1 MASFI
6 AEILFSFV
14 ILALVIVTV
23 RRTLLWFNSFEIPP
37 HILPV
42 PHEKNLPF
50 GEVAAKVNVGLYVYN
65 FPTFSIE
72 NGTFSLD
79 GTIWFEFYSNQI
91 SLEDL
96 GKFEFFEAT
105 ITSKSIAQIKQIDDK
120 IFVAYNFKVTF
131 SSFLNSEKFPF
142 ADHRIFLILKNES
155 LSAKELNFYSSNGEF
170 VVTEGLCPEGWR
182 LMKTKVETGMTRA
195 KLAQFDARKTILIP
209 ITVFEFDFV
218 KPGFRYVLLTLVP
231 AFILFYLAIYS
242 LLLHLRP
249 GQKDLIVAI
258 SLASI
263 TGLIIQRFVIES
275 ISPKSGH
282 STTIDYIF
290 ILLLSL
296 CFTIFILHVIILG
309 WSNIKYLNHV
319 GFYLLQVIM
328 LVIFWVILSRKDLET
343 PIAKKVPLF
352 HYLKSIFKK
361 NNLLFPDL
369 IALKNYQEFAANLDE
384 FPQKDNTNPLFP
396 DYSGYFQTRSK
407 SNFSRLLKNLLSKM
421 GLHFEEDLA
430 THLKKNLED
439 IVEKQNP
446 NNLNDVH
453 LLLHPFKKGEKYYIW
468 GDLNG
473 AFHSLVRS
481 LNHLEKQDVI
491 NDKLQILQPHYFL
504 IFNGNAIGPS
514 PYNLETL
521 SLIIALMMKNPQ
533 NVFYI
538 RGQHEDKEFW
548 LNAALGKELEILA
561 KDLSSDEIPL
571 EKLITQFFNGLPAT
585 LCLGKIHK
593 KENEYITISP
603 RSPTLVDSER
613 LSKAFQNISS
623 ESFMTLEEQNNHS
636 DGAFPFI
643 FARLRGLEDGKS
655 YRQPQGVDL
664 LPPEEG
670 STQWSIFSSPVT
682 AHQEHF
688 NFNLDAYAILE
699 IASSLGTTFLTR
711 VTRNLNGEQAFNE
724 ENFDL
729 LSGRSMGHS
738 KSHKEW
744 FKRENEIRIGA
755 TLDLTE
761 TISIAGETFKRGI
774 DLCLRKANKEGGI
787 DEGFLRLFIAND
799 KYAPSITLQNAQKFI
814 SQDNAS
820 LLLSPMGTLTT
831 EALIPLTQEK
841 KIIMLFPTSGA
852 NVFRDPDLH
861 NIINYRASY
870 ADEARALVRY
880 ARDVLFKQRFAFF
893 FQNDDYGRD
902 SLNAAKKVLYE
913 EYHLSKE
920 ALCEASYERNT
931 INVDHAA
938 RTIANFNPDVIFFF
952 STYSP
957 SRVLLEKI
965 ELHRISKVTLMGIS
979 FITDLFRDFAS
990 GIWDPEQQGKGLTF
1004 IISRVVPNPE
1014 DSTIEIVREYQLE
1027 MQKEYPDV
1035 RFDVGSLEGYITA
1048 SILLDILKKI
1058 GRPFTHERIIRE
1070 IEKIKDTDFKGLPM
1084 NFNPLTRGLSKDV
1097 WLELEDGKWIHAQ
1110 SE

>member
-1 MASFI
+1 MTSFLV
-6 AEILFSFV
+6 EVLFSFM
-14 ILALVIVTV
+14 ILALVIMIV
-23 RRTLLWFNSFEIPP
+23 RRTLIWFNSFETPP
-37 HILPV
+37 RILPIL
-42 PHEKNLPF
+42 HEKNRTF
-50 GEVAAKVNVGLYVYN
+50 GDVAAKVNVGLFVHN
-65 FPTFSIE
+65 FPIFSIE
-72 NGTFSLD
+72 NSSFSLD
-79 GTIWFEFYSNQI
+79 GTIWFEFYPNQV

-105 ITSKSIAQIKQIDDK
+105 ITSKSVSQIKQIDNK

-131 SSFLNSEKFPF
+131 SSFLNNEKFPF

-170 VVTEGLCPEGWR
+170 VVKDGLCPEGWELR
-182 LMKTKVETGMTRA
+182 KTTVETGMIRA
-195 KLAQFDARKTILIP
+195 KLAQFDARKTMLIP

-242 LLLHLRP
+242 LLLHLHP

-296 CFTIFILHVIILG
+296 CFTIFIIHVIILG
-309 WSNIKYLNHV
+309 WTNLKYLNHI
-319 GFYLLQVIM
+319 GFYILQVIM
-328 LVIFWVILSRKDLET
+328 LVIFWMILRRKDLET
-343 PIAKKVPLF
+343 PIKKKVPLF
-352 HYLKSIFKK
+352 RYLKSIFRKR
-361 NNLLFPDL
+361 NLLFPDL
-369 IALKNYQEFAANLDE
+369 LGLKNYQEFAANLDE
-384 FPQKDNTNPLFP
+384 FPEKDNTNPLFP
-396 DYSGYFQTRSK
+396 DYSGYLQVRSK
-407 SNFSRLLKNLLSKM
+407 SNFNQFLKNLLSKI

-430 THLKKNLED
+430 THLKTILEC
-439 IVEKQNP
+439 IVEKQESKNF
-446 NNLNDVH
+446 NNIH

-468 GDLNG
+468 GDLSG

-481 LNHLEKQDVI
+481 LNHLEKQGVI
-491 NDKLQILQPHYFL
+491 NDKLQVLQPHYFL
-504 IFNGNAIGPS
+504 IFNGNAIGAS

-521 SLIIALMMKNPQ
+521 SLIIGLMMKNPQ
-533 NVFYI
+533 NVFYL

-561 KDLSSDEIPL
+561 KDFSSDEIPL
-571 EKLITQFFNGLPAT
+571 EKLITQIFNGLPAT
-585 LCLGKIHK
+585 LCLGKIHRRM
-593 KENEYITISP
+593 NEYITISP
-603 RSPTLVDSER
+603 RSPTLIDSER

-623 ESFMTLEEQNNHS
+623 ENFVMLEEQSNDS
-636 DGAFPFI
+636 ESSFPFI
-643 FARLRGLEDGKS
+643 FARLRGIEDGKP
-655 YRQPQGVDL
+655 YTQLQGVDL
-664 LPPEEG
+664 LPSEDG
-670 STQWSIFSSPVT
+670 STQWSIFSSPVE
-682 AHQEHF
+682 AHQEYF

-699 IASSLGTTFLTR
+699 IGDSLTTSLITR
-711 VTRNLNGEQAFNE
+711 VTRNLNEEQSFNE

-729 LSGRSMGHS
+729 LSGRSLGHS
-738 KSHKEW
+738 KRHKEW
-744 FKRENEIRIGA
+744 FKQENEIRIGA

-761 TISIAGETFKRGI
+761 TVSIAGESYKRGI
-774 DLCLRKANKEGGI
+774 DLRLRKANKEGGI
-787 DEGFLRLFIAND
+787 HEGFLRLFIADD
-799 KYAPSITLQNAQKFI
+799 KYTPSVALQNVQKFI
-814 SQDNAS
+814 SQDNTS
-820 LLLSPMGTLTT
+820 ILLSPMGTLTT
-831 EALIPLTQEK
+831 EALIPLAQKK
-841 KIIMLFPTSGA
+841 KIIMLFPASGA
-852 NVFRDPDLH
+852 NIFRDPDLH
-861 NIINYRASY
+861 DIINYRASY

-880 ARDVLFKQRFAFF
+880 AKEALFKQRFAFF
-893 FQNDDYGRD
+893 FQDDDYGRD
-902 SLNAAKKVLYE
+902 PLNAAKKVLYE
-913 EYHLSKE
+913 EYHLSKD
-920 ALCEASYERNT
+920 AICEVSYERNT

-965 ELHRISKVTLMGIS
+965 EVHKISKVTLMGIS

-990 GIWDPEQQGKGLTF
+990 GTLDPEQQGKGLTF

-1014 DSTIEIVREYQLE
+1014 NSTIEIVREYQAE
-1027 MQKEYPDV
+1027 MQKEYRDV

-1048 SILLDILKKI
+1048 SILIDILKKI
-1058 GRPFTHERIIRE
+1058 GRPFTHEKIIHE
-1070 IEKIKDTDFKGLPM
+1070 IEKIKDINFKGLSL
-1084 NFNPLTRGLSKDV
+1084 NFDPLTRGLSKDI
-1097 WLELEDGKWIHAQ
+1097 WLDLENGKWIYGQ